1 MTRGR
6 PKNFENMT
14 YDERQEYFAKQR
26 EQEAMVREALL
37 FQLRDKYPSM
47 MESVEALVDA
57 AKRIGED
64 LQWHGLEAVTCNDMH
79 RLIDSAHAV
88 TRLYHLDKGE
98 SDE

>member
-1 MTRGR
+1 MTLEE
-6 PKNFENMT
+6 K
-14 YDERQEYFAKQR
+14 QEYWAKQR

-47 MESVEALVDA
+47 LESVEALVDA
-57 AKRIGED
+57 ASRVGED